1 LTANASRALAHFDKM
16 DLNHDGTIS
25 PDERKQARALF
36 QSQNRHKS

>member
-1 LTANASRALAHFDKM
+1 MQAAALAHFDKM

-36 QSQNRHKS
+36 RSQHHHQS